1 MPTKNKSRQTCTIKC
16 SWHTQIAWRSCS
28 SQCITARH
36 MAPTGGSM
44 PSLPRHS
51 SSSATWKPSLALSPK
66 ASQVL
71 LPLELDVFWQVA
83 HEVFQEPAW
92 KRSQTKGSKELTC
105 CYLTACPSP
114 VHLPG
119 ADLTGKKWSSQKKM
133 KKSTNPKPTIAQ
145 PQHSHI
151 QTCCESCALHTQCK

>member
-1 MPTKNKSRQTCTIKC
+1 
-16 SWHTQIAWRSCS
+16 
-28 SQCITARH
+28 
-36 MAPTGGSM
+36 M

-119 ADLTGKKWSSQKKM
+119 LTLQVKNGLVKKK
-133 KKSTNPKPTIAQ
+133 
-145 PQHSHI
+145 
-151 QTCCESCALHTQCK
+151 